1 MARIVVTGGSGK
13 LGRACVTDLLEHGY
27 DVVNIDTALPAQR
40 NCPFVKTDLED
51 LGQTIEVLSQVD
63 DRFDGV
69 DGVVHLAAI
78 PAPGLQP
85 NGVLFRTNAMTTY
98 NVFEAARRLKI
109 RNVVWASS
117 ETLLGLPLDIPP
129 QRIPI
134 DEECEPRPETAYS
147 LSKLVGEE
155 IAKQFC
161 RWDPELKIIGL
172 RFSNVF
178 EPSEYGVFPF
188 DDKPASRKWN
198 LWGYIDARDGA
209 QAVRRALEAPLKGAD
224 HFIIANAD
232 TVMTRSNRELV
243 AEFFPGVPFTE
254 PKGPNDTLLSI
265 DKARRLLGYEPQF
278 SWRKTHSA

>member
-27 DVVNIDTALPAQR
+27 DIVNIDTALPAQR

-51 LGQTIEVLSQVD
+51 LGQTIEALSQVD

-85 NGVLFRTNAMTTY
+85 NGVLFRTNTMTTY

-155 IAKQFC
+155 MAKQFC
-161 RWDPELKIIGL
+161 RWDRSSRSSACGSRTSSSRPNTVCFRLMTSRPRANGICGAISMHEMV
-172 RFSNVF
+172 RRQ
-178 EPSEYGVFPF
+178 YGV
-188 DDKPASRKWN
+188 
-198 LWGYIDARDGA
+198 
-209 QAVRRALEAPLKGAD
+209 
-224 HFIIANAD
+224 
-232 TVMTRSNRELV
+232 
-243 AEFFPGVPFTE
+243 
-254 PKGPNDTLLSI
+254 
-265 DKARRLLGYEPQF
+265 
-278 SWRKTHSA
+278 HSKHR